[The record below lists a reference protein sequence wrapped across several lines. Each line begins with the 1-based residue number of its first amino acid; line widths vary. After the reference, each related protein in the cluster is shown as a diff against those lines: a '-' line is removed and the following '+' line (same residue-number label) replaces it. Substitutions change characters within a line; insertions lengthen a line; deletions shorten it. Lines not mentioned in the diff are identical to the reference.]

1 MIQEKL
7 NSSFISQYKTVFS
20 EQLIA
25 QAFNEKEK
33 LTGKEILYISP
44 IKQLNLFIIKSLFER
59 WQEEMQRI
67 ESPYFDYHATEVKV
81 MISKFMNILSQNIF
95 INAENL
101 KPIIEK
107 AVEDLIILNFD
118 PATYLD
124 NEIKKKPELLKTKK
138 LVPQFAKYL
147 VFYKSLILD
156 FLNDFD
162 IHELK
167 HLKKH
172 AVAFFEKETL
182 DKHQLIE
189 QLSEI
194 LIIEKQELFEIS
206 PSIKKNNERHLII
219 RELSGGHDDVQDKIQ
234 ETIHQMDSAEDRSDP
249 KGSDPPSE
257 VVIEKSAPETESA
270 SPHEVEMA
278 SKVQDDPEA
287 EMKEDPPSPENEDL
301 VARSTSSNQ
310 STSDQP
316 DDKETLSEAAKA
328 PLDEGVSEDSLEKVD
343 PSETPSSSDD
353 TLSIREQGATKNDD
367 FENNELERS
376 TSDFSLETDKD
387 VSMDQF
393 QTLDEL
399 DPGAGKQDELDDFP
413 LEDPIIEV
421 YKNKKDAASAPED
434 LNGDLGYRKEPELS
448 KLDFETINEQFQSET
463 KTIADTHQE
472 ERITSILSNISINHQ
487 YMFVKELFGDSDEKF
502 KATITK
508 IEHLENFDA
517 AVEHLIRNDAKE
529 YQWDMNAEI
538 VKELL
543 KIIFRKF
550 R

>member
-67 ESPYFDYHATEVKV
+67 ESPYFDYHATEVKI

-287 EMKEDPPSPENEDL
+287 EIKKDPPSPENEDL
-301 VARSTSSNQ
+301 VARSISSNQ

-328 PLDEGVSEDSLEKVD
+328 PIDEGVSEDSLEKVD

>member
-33 LTGKEILYISP
+33 LTGKEILYLSP

-287 EMKEDPPSPENEDL
+287 EIKKDPPSPENEDL

-316 DDKETLSEAAKA
+316 DDKETLPEAAKA

-393 QTLDEL
+393 QTLDEI

>member
-287 EMKEDPPSPENEDL
+287 EMKKDPPSPENEDL

-393 QTLDEL
+393 QTLDEI

-421 YKNKKDAASAPED
+421 YKNKKDATSTPED

-472 ERITSILSNISINHQ
+472 ERINSILSNISINHQ

>member
-25 QAFNEKEK
+25 QAFNKKEK

-234 ETIHQMDSAEDRSDP
+234 ETIHQMDSAEDRSGP

-257 VVIEKSAPETESA
+257 VVIEKSAPGTESA
-270 SPHEVEMA
+270 SPYDVEIA
-278 SKVQDDPEA
+278 SKVQDDSDT

-301 VARSTSSNQ
+301 VARSISSNQ

-328 PLDEGVSEDSLEKVD
+328 PIDEGVSEDSLEKVD

>member
-118 PATYLD
+118 PASYLD

-156 FLNDFD
+156 FLHDFD
-162 IHELK
+162 IHDLK
-167 HLKKH
+167 NLKKY

-182 DKHQLIE
+182 DKYPLIE

-206 PSIKKNNERHLII
+206 QSIKKNNERNLII

-234 ETIHQMDSAEDRSDP
+234 ETIHQMDSAEDRSGP

-257 VVIEKSAPETESA
+257 VVIEKSAPGTESA

-287 EMKEDPPSPENEDL
+287 KMKEDPPSPKNKDI
-301 VARSTSSNQ
+301 VASSTNSNQ
-310 STSDQP
+310 STSNRP
-316 DDKETLSEAAKA
+316 DDKETLSEIAKEQIDDA
-328 PLDEGVSEDSLEKVD
+328 PADDSVEKID
-343 PSETPSSSDD
+343 PSETSSSSEG
-353 TLSIREQGATKNDD
+353 TLSIREQNATKND
-367 FENNELERS
+367 ELERS
-376 TSDFSLETDKD
+376 ISDFSLETDKD
-387 VSMDQF
+387 ISMDQF
-393 QTLDEL
+393 QTLDEI
-399 DPGAGKQDELDDFP
+399 DPDPEKQDELDDFP
-413 LEDPIIEV
+413 LEDPIVEV
-421 YKNKKDAASAPED
+421 YKDKKDAAIARED
-434 LNGDLGYRKEPELS
+434 LNDDLGYRKEPELS
-448 KLDFETINEQFQSET
+448 KLDFGTINEQFQSET
-463 KTIADTHQE
+463 KTIADTHRE

-487 YMFVKELFGDSDEKF
+487 YMFVKELFGNSDEKF
-502 KATITK
+502 KTTITK

-529 YQWDMNAEI
+529 YQWDMNDET

>member
-25 QAFNEKEK
+25 QAFNKKEK

>member
-287 EMKEDPPSPENEDL
+287 EMKKDPPSPENEDL

>member
-25 QAFNEKEK
+25 QAFNKKEK

-287 EMKEDPPSPENEDL
+287 EIKKDPPSPENEDL

-502 KATITK
+502 KATIIK
-508 IEHLENFDA
+508 IERLENFDA
-517 AVEHLIRNDAKE
+517 AVEHLIRNEAKE

-543 KIIFRKF
+543 KIIFRRF

>member
-328 PLDEGVSEDSLEKVD
+328 PIDEGVSEDSLEKVD

>member
-7 NSSFISQYKTVFS
+7 TTSFISQYKTVFS

-118 PATYLD
+118 PASYLD

-156 FLNDFD
+156 FLHDFD
-162 IHELK
+162 IHDLK
-167 HLKKH
+167 HLKKY

-182 DKHQLIE
+182 DKYPLIE

-206 PSIKKNNERHLII
+206 QSIKKNNEFII
-219 RELSGGHDDVQDKIQ
+219 TGSERMKNRPIKIL
-234 ETIHQMDSAEDRSDP
+234 
-249 KGSDPPSE
+249 
-257 VVIEKSAPETESA
+257 
-270 SPHEVEMA
+270 VEA
-278 SKVQDDPEA
+278 L
-287 EMKEDPPSPENEDL
+287 NDL
-301 VARSTSSNQ
+301 GANISYK
-310 STSDQP
+310 
-316 DDKETLSEAAKA
+316 DKEGFPPLLIKGKEILGGEISLSSQISSQYISALMLIA
-328 PLDEGVSEDSLEKVD
+328 PILKKGLLVNLEGK
-343 PSETPSSSDD
+343 
-353 TLSIREQGATKNDD
+353 
-367 FENNELERS
+367 
-376 TSDFSLETDKD
+376 
-387 VSMDQF
+387 M
-393 QTLDEL
+393 
-399 DPGAGKQDELDDFP
+399 
-413 LEDPIIEV
+413 
-421 YKNKKDAASAPED
+421 
-434 LNGDLGYRKEPELS
+434 
-448 KLDFETINEQFQSET
+448 
-463 KTIADTHQE
+463 
-472 ERITSILSNISINHQ
+472 
-487 YMFVKELFGDSDEKF
+487 LF
-502 KATITK
+502 
-508 IEHLENFDA
+508 
-517 AVEHLIRNDAKE
+517 
-529 YQWDMNAEI
+529 
-538 VKELL
+538 
-543 KIIFRKF
+543 
-550 R
+550 

>member
-33 LTGKEILYISP
+33 LTGKEILYLSP

-101 KPIIEK
+101 KPLIEK
-107 AVEDLIILNFD
+107 GVEDLIILNFD

-138 LVPQFAKYL
+138 LVQQFAKYL
-147 VFYKSLILD
+147 VFHKSLILN

-162 IHELK
+162 IHDLK
-167 HLKKH
+167 HLKKY

-182 DKHQLIE
+182 DKHPLIE

-206 PSIKKNNERHLII
+206 PSIKKNNERNLII
-219 RELSGGHDDVQDKIQ
+219 RELSGKHDDVEDKIQ
-234 ETIHQMDSAEDRSDP
+234 ETIHQMDSAEDLSDP
-249 KGSDPPSE
+249 KDSNPPSE
-257 VVIEKSAPETESA
+257 VVIGKSAPKTESA
-270 SPHEVEMA
+270 SPYDVEIA
-278 SKVQDDPEA
+278 SKVQDDSDT

-301 VARSTSSNQ
+301 VAHSISGNRSTSH
-310 STSDQP
+310 QP
-316 DDKETLSEAAKA
+316 NDKKTLSEAAKDQIDHA
-328 PLDEGVSEDSLEKVD
+328 PAEDSVEKVD
-343 PSETPSSSDD
+343 QSETSSSSED
-353 TLSIREQGATKNDD
+353 TLLIREQEVTKND
-367 FENNELERS
+367 ELERS

-393 QTLDEL
+393 QTLDEIN
-399 DPGAGKQDELDDFP
+399 PEAKKQDELDDFP
-413 LEDPIIEV
+413 LEDPIVEV
-421 YKNKKDAASAPED
+421 YKNKKNAATALED
-434 LNGDLGYRKEPELS
+434 LKGDLAYRKEPELS

-502 KATITK
+502 KSTITK

-529 YQWDMNAEI
+529 HQWDMNAEI

>member
-67 ESPYFDYHATEVKV
+67 ESPYFDYHATEVKI

-118 PATYLD
+118 PASYLD

-287 EMKEDPPSPENEDL
+287 EIKKDPPSPENEDL

-328 PLDEGVSEDSLEKVD
+328 PIDEGVSEDSLEKVD

-393 QTLDEL
+393 QTLDEI

>member
-393 QTLDEL
+393 QTLDEI

>member
-194 LIIEKQELFEIS
+194 LILEKQELFEIS

-287 EMKEDPPSPENEDL
+287 EIKKDPPSPENEDL

-328 PLDEGVSEDSLEKVD
+328 PI
-343 PSETPSSSDD
+343 DD

-393 QTLDEL
+393 QTLDEIN
-399 DPGAGKQDELDDFP
+399 PEAEKQDELDDFP
-413 LEDPIIEV
+413 LEDPIVEV
-421 YKNKKDAASAPED
+421 YKNKKDAASTPED

-502 KATITK
+502 KATIIK
-508 IEHLENFDA
+508 IERLENFDA
-517 AVEHLIRNDAKE
+517 AVEHLIRNEAKE

-543 KIIFRKF
+543 KIIFRRF

>member
-44 IKQLNLFIIKSLFER
+44 IKQLNLFIIKSLFES

-421 YKNKKDAASAPED
+421 YKNKKDAASTPED

>member
-7 NSSFISQYKTVFS
+7 NSSFISRYKTVFS

-59 WQEEMQRI
+59 WQEEMKRI

-124 NEIKKKPELLKTKK
+124 NEIKKRPELLKTKK

-147 VFYKSLILD
+147 VFNKSLILE
-156 FLNDFD
+156 FLNNFS
-162 IHELK
+162 IHDLK
-167 HLKKH
+167 NLKKY
-172 AVAFFEKETL
+172 AVTFFEKETL
-182 DKHQLIE
+182 DKYPLIE

-206 PSIKKNNERHLII
+206 TSIKKNNKRNLII
-219 RELSGGHDDVQDKIQ
+219 RELSGGHDDVEDKIQ
-234 ETIHQMDSAEDRSDP
+234 ETIHQMDSAEDHSDP
-249 KGSDPPSE
+249 KDSDPPSE
-257 VVIEKSAPETESA
+257 VDIEKSAPEAESA

-278 SKVQDDPEA
+278 SKVQDDPKA
-287 EMKEDPPSPENEDL
+287 KMKENPPSPENEDL
-301 VARSTSSNQ
+301 VAHSTSSNQ
-310 STSDQP
+310 STSDRP
-316 DDKETLSEAAKA
+316 DDKEALSEAAKA
-328 PLDEGVSEDSLEKVD
+328 QIDDAPSEDSVEKID
-343 PSETPSSSDD
+343 PSETSSSSED
-353 TLSIREQGATKNDD
+353 TLSIREQDATKNVD
-367 FENNELERS
+367 FENDELERS

-393 QTLDEL
+393 QTLDEI
-399 DPGAGKQDELDDFP
+399 DPDARKQDELDDFP
-413 LEDPIIEV
+413 LEDPIVEV
-421 YKNKKDAASAPED
+421 YKNKKDASIALED
-434 LNGDLGYRKEPELS
+434 LNGDLGYKKEPELS
-448 KLDFETINEQFQSET
+448 KLDFGTINEQFQSET

-487 YMFVKELFGDSDEKF
+487 YMFVKELFGDSEEKF
-502 KATITK
+502 IAAITK

-517 AVEHLIRNDAKE
+517 AVEYLIRNDAKE
-529 YQWDMNAEI
+529 YQWDMNAKI

>member
-287 EMKEDPPSPENEDL
+287 EMKKDPPSPENEDL

-328 PLDEGVSEDSLEKVD
+328 PLDEGVFEDSLEKVD

-393 QTLDEL
+393 QTLDEI

-421 YKNKKDAASAPED
+421 YKNKKDATSTPED

>member
-162 IHELK
+162 IHDLK
-167 HLKKH
+167 HLKKY

-182 DKHQLIE
+182 DKHPLIE

-206 PSIKKNNERHLII
+206 PSIKKNNERNLII
-219 RELSGGHDDVQDKIQ
+219 RELSGGHDDVEDKIQ

-249 KGSDPPSE
+249 KDSDPPSE

-301 VARSTSSNQ
+301 VAQ
-310 STSDQP
+310 
-316 DDKETLSEAAKA
+316 L
-328 PLDEGVSEDSLEKVD
+328 
-343 PSETPSSSDD
+343 
-353 TLSIREQGATKNDD
+353 
-367 FENNELERS
+367 
-376 TSDFSLETDKD
+376 
-387 VSMDQF
+387 
-393 QTLDEL
+393 
-399 DPGAGKQDELDDFP
+399 
-413 LEDPIIEV
+413 
-421 YKNKKDAASAPED
+421 NK
-434 LNGDLGYRKEPELS
+434 
-448 KLDFETINEQFQSET
+448 
-463 KTIADTHQE
+463 
-472 ERITSILSNISINHQ
+472 
-487 YMFVKELFGDSDEKF
+487 
-502 KATITK
+502 
-508 IEHLENFDA
+508 
-517 AVEHLIRNDAKE
+517 
-529 YQWDMNAEI
+529 
-538 VKELL
+538 
-543 KIIFRKF
+543 
-550 R
+550 

>member
-287 EMKEDPPSPENEDL
+287 EMKKDPPSPENEDL
-301 VARSTSSNQ
+301 VVRSTSSNQ

-316 DDKETLSEAAKA
+316 DDKETLPEAAKA

-393 QTLDEL
+393 QTLDEI

-421 YKNKKDAASAPED
+421 YKNKKDAASAPEE

>member
-7 NSSFISQYKTVFS
+7 NSPFISQYKTVFS

-124 NEIKKKPELLKTKK
+124 NEIKKRPELLKTKK

-147 VFYKSLILD
+147 VFHKSLILD

-162 IHELK
+162 IHDLK
-167 HLKKH
+167 HLKKY
-172 AVAFFEKETL
+172 AVAFFEKEKL
-182 DKHQLIE
+182 DKHPLIE

-206 PSIKKNNERHLII
+206 PSIKKNNERNLII
-219 RELSGGHDDVQDKIQ
+219 RELSGRHDDVEDKIQ

-249 KGSDPPSE
+249 KDSDSPSE
-257 VVIEKSAPETESA
+257 VVIGKSAPKTES
-270 SPHEVEMA
+270 
-278 SKVQDDPEA
+278 

-301 VARSTSSNQ
+301 VAHSISSNR

-316 DDKETLSEAAKA
+316 DDKKTLSETAKA
-328 PLDEGVSEDSLEKVD
+328 QIDDAPAEDSVEKVD
-343 PSETPSSSDD
+343 QSETSSSSED
-353 TLSIREQGATKNDD
+353 TLSIREQEATKNDD
-367 FENNELERS
+367 FENDELERS

-393 QTLDEL
+393 QTLDEI
-399 DPGAGKQDELDDFP
+399 DPDAGKQDELDDFP
-413 LEDPIIEV
+413 LEDPIVEV
-421 YKNKKDAASAPED
+421 YKNKKNAASALED
-434 LNGDLGYRKEPELS
+434 LNGELGYRKEPELS

-502 KATITK
+502 KATIIK
-508 IEHLENFDA
+508 IERLENFDA
-517 AVEHLIRNDAKE
+517 AVEHLIRNEAKE

-543 KIIFRKF
+543 KIIFRRF

>member
-138 LVPQFAKYL
+138 LIPQFAKYL

-194 LIIEKQELFEIS
+194 LILEKQELFEIS

-278 SKVQDDPEA
+278 SKVQDNPEA
-287 EMKEDPPSPENEDL
+287 EMKKDPPSPENKDL

-328 PLDEGVSEDSLEKVD
+328 PIDEGVSEDSLEKVD

-393 QTLDEL
+393 QTLDEI

-421 YKNKKDAASAPED
+421 YKNKKDAASTPED

>member
-287 EMKEDPPSPENEDL
+287 EMKKDPPSPENEDL

-328 PLDEGVSEDSLEKVD
+328 PIDEGVSEDSLEKVD

-502 KATITK
+502 KATIIK
-508 IEHLENFDA
+508 IERLENFDA
-517 AVEHLIRNDAKE
+517 AVEHLIRNEAKE

-543 KIIFRKF
+543 KIIFRRF

>member
-147 VFYKSLILD
+147 VFHKSLILD

-162 IHELK
+162 IHDLK
-167 HLKKH
+167 HLKKY

-182 DKHQLIE
+182 DKHPLIE

-206 PSIKKNNERHLII
+206 PSIKKNNERNLII
-219 RELSGGHDDVQDKIQ
+219 RELSGKHDDVEDKIQ

-278 SKVQDDPEA
+278 SKVQDNPEA
-287 EMKEDPPSPENEDL
+287 EMKKDPPSPENEDL

-328 PLDEGVSEDSLEKVD
+328 PI
-343 PSETPSSSDD
+343 DD

-393 QTLDEL
+393 QTLDEIN
-399 DPGAGKQDELDDFP
+399 PEAGKQDELDDFP
-413 LEDPIIEV
+413 LEDPIVEV
-421 YKNKKDAASAPED
+421 YKNKKNAATALED
-434 LNGDLGYRKEPELS
+434 LKGDLGYRKEPELS

-529 YQWDMNAEI
+529 YQWDMNDEI

>member
-1 MIQEKL
+1 MLQEKL

-118 PATYLD
+118 PATYLN
-124 NEIKKKPELLKTKK
+124 NEIKKRPELLKTKK

-147 VFYKSLILD
+147 VFHKSLILD

-162 IHELK
+162 IRDLK
-167 HLKKH
+167 HLKKY

-182 DKHQLIE
+182 DKHPLIE
-189 QLSEI
+189 RLSEI
-194 LIIEKQELFEIS
+194 LIIEKQELFEVS
-206 PSIKKNNERHLII
+206 PSIKKNNERNLII
-219 RELSGGHDDVQDKIQ
+219 TELSGRHDDVEDKIQ
-234 ETIHQMDSAEDRSDP
+234 ETIHQMDSAEDPSDP
-249 KGSDPPSE
+249 QDSDPPSE
-257 VVIEKSAPETESA
+257 VVIGKSAPKTESA
-270 SPHEVEMA
+270 SPYEVEMA
-278 SKVQDDPEA
+278 SKVQDDSEK
-287 EMKEDPPSPENEDL
+287 EVTEDPPSPENEDL
-301 VARSTSSNQ
+301 VAHSTSSNR
-310 STSDQP
+310 SASNQP
-316 DDKETLSEAAKA
+316 DDKKTLSEVAKA
-328 PLDEGVSEDSLEKVD
+328 QIDNAPAENSVKKVDQSETSSSSEDN
-343 PSETPSSSDD
+343 
-353 TLSIREQGATKNDD
+353 LSIREQEATKNDD
-367 FENNELERS
+367 FENDELERS

-387 VSMDQF
+387 DSMDQF
-393 QTLDEL
+393 QTLDEI
-399 DPGAGKQDELDDFP
+399 DPDAGKQDELYDFP
-413 LEDPIIEV
+413 LEDPIVEV
-421 YKNKKDAASAPED
+421 YKNKKNAASALED
-434 LNGDLGYRKEPELS
+434 LNGDLGYKKEPELS

-529 YQWDMNAEI
+529 HQWDMNAEI

>member
-270 SPHEVEMA
+270 SPYEVEMA

-328 PLDEGVSEDSLEKVD
+328 PIDEGVSEDSLEKVD

>member
-25 QAFNEKEK
+25 QAFNKKEK

-287 EMKEDPPSPENEDL
+287 EIKKDPPSPENEDL

-316 DDKETLSEAAKA
+316 DDKETLPEAAKA

>member
-234 ETIHQMDSAEDRSDP
+234 ETIHQMDSAEDRSGP

-287 EMKEDPPSPENEDL
+287 EIKKDPPSPENEDL

-328 PLDEGVSEDSLEKVD
+328 PLDEGVFEDSLEKVD

-543 KIIFRKF
+543 KIIFRRF